1 MLELKRLQS
10 RLTAKT
16 ARNPMHQAK
25 RLQSIAAFRINGV
38 SLRGLYPR
46 YTLLSVLLCHLPPT
60 ESSADDLLWPDASV
74 RRNTTAKQMTPFG
87 VFREGCGRS
96 TVMHLPSGKAGLTH
110 GSSAQWQ
117 ESESWIGQER
127 RYGAKLVY

>member
-1 MLELKRLQS
+1 MR
-10 RLTAKT
+10 
-16 ARNPMHQAK
+16 
-25 RLQSIAAFRINGV
+25 V

-87 VFREGCGRS
+87 VFREGCGRLDS
-96 TVMHLPSGKAGLTH
+96 YAPSVKEGWFDARLA
-110 GSSAQWQ
+110 S
-117 ESESWIGQER
+117 
-127 RYGAKLVY
+127 LVARI

>member
-1 MLELKRLQS
+1 MS
-10 RLTAKT
+10 
-16 ARNPMHQAK
+16 
-25 RLQSIAAFRINGV
+25 V

-87 VFREGCGRS
+87 V
-96 TVMHLPSGKAGLTH
+96 SGKDAGARQLLTH
-110 GSSAQWQ
+110 GSPAKWQ
-117 ESESWIGQER
+117 ELESWIGQER
-127 RYGAKLVY
+127 RYGAKLVH

>member
-1 MLELKRLQS
+1 LKPLPS

-16 ARNPMHQAK
+16 ARNPMHQGK
-25 RLQSIAAFRINGV
+25 RVQSIAASVSMRV

-87 VFREGCGRS
+87 VFREGCGRCLVGIEALV
-96 TVMHLPSGKAGLTH
+96 TPLVTRTAGT
-110 GSSAQWQ
+110 WPY
-117 ESESWIGQER
+117 R
-127 RYGAKLVY
+127 T

>member
-1 MLELKRLQS
+1 MRQG
-10 RLTAKT
+10 
-16 ARNPMHQAK
+16 K

-46 YTLLSVLLCHLPPT
+46 YTLPSVLLRHLPPM
-60 ESSADDLLWPDASV
+60 EPSAADRLWSDASV

-96 TVMHLPSGKAGLTH
+96 TVMHLPSRKAGSFCVQTVSLGLLRELRSLRT
-110 GSSAQWQ
+110 GFEQVAFYVIMRPVRQ
-117 ESESWIGQER
+117 
-127 RYGAKLVY
+127 